1 MVTLVEQ
8 LTPPPPPRRIQW
20 ADAGREHWYY
30 LRAGHKE
37 NRLDR
42 RTRTVESTTDQDSI
56 SALRRQLRADR
67 EFHSQGD
74 IATITAAGPRR
85 CDTHPVALPSHQIP
99 SQRPG
104 AQI

>member
-1 MVTLVEQ
+1 MGGRRTRTLVS
-8 LTPPPPPRRIQW
+8 LTC
-20 ADAGREHWYY
+20 
-30 LRAGHKE
+30 RAQK

-56 SALRRQLRADR
+56 STLRRQLRADR

-85 CDTHPVALPSHQIP
+85 CDTHPAALPSHQIP
-99 SQRPG
+99 PQRPG
-104 AQI
+104 VQI

>member
-1 MVTLVEQ
+1 MDAITLKALAKSPDRASHQ
-8 LTPPPPPRRIQW
+8 LRPPRRQP
-20 ADAGREHWYY
+20 
-30 LRAGHKE
+30 
-37 NRLDR
+37 
-42 RTRTVESTTDQDSI
+42 
-56 SALRRQLRADR
+56 RADR